1 MFSFSYAKILNYLFI
16 ALAFVLPIS
25 TAGVSI
31 ISVLILIFWLAERDF
46 SRKFEQIK
54 SSPVAIS
61 ILAFL
66 LLHFLGFLW
75 LDAESINPFK
85 SFLLLLV
92 PIILTSVKKEYV
104 PKIFG
109 SFIAA
114 MTISEILV
122 YKNILLNYEKLS
134 TIDPS
139 DFMPFLSHIT
149 YNPFLAFAIS
159 VLIIIGVNQKTDSK
173 YKYIVWFFVSS
184 MIINMFLTGGR
195 AGQIALL
202 VCLSI
207 LIVYYFRNKKII
219 MLSSGSLMPIVLLF
233 MYFIN
238 PIFQNR
244 LNQAVGDVTTFD
256 QNRNTSVGE
265 RLQWTI
271 NSVELIKEKP
281 LIGHGTGSFEKNY
294 ERIHNKLTPNFIMAA
309 NPHNNYILV
318 LVQFGIVGLLVF
330 LSIFYTQI
338 RSFVRTPS
346 SFEYKPLKLILPVMF
361 MVICLSDT
369 YLWGHHTQALF
380 ALFSGILYSEE
391 VI

>member
-1 MFSFSYAKILNYLFI
+1 MKNIEHTKILNYLFV

-31 ISVLILIFWLAERDF
+31 ISVLILIVWLAERDF

-75 LDAESINPFK
+75 LDVESINPFK

-92 PIILTSVKKEYV
+92 PIVLTSVKKEYV

-109 SFIAA
+109 SFIVA
-114 MTISEILV
+114 MTISEIV
-122 YKNILLNYEKLS
+122 SYWKIVANWDQIGI
-134 TIDPS
+134 IDPTV
-139 DFMPFLSHIT
+139 FAPFIGHIT
-149 YNPFLAFAIS
+149 YNPFLAIAI
-159 VLIIIGVNQKTDSK
+159 IMMIIGIISTTYSK
-173 YKYIVWFFVSS
+173 NIKLFMSIFVVT
-184 MIINMFLTGGR
+184 MTLNMFFTGGR
-195 AGQIALL
+195 AGQIVL
-202 VCLSI
+202 
-207 LIVYYFRNKKII
+207 F
-219 MLSSGSLMPIVLLF
+219 VLLAVLAF
-233 MYFIN
+233 YYLRNHLIKLFAVLSLIPILYIGLYFSNKAFAQRIDLIKSDIQSFQTN
-238 PIFQNR
+238 PNTSIGARLSWTLTSFEAIKDKPIF
-244 LNQAVGDVTTFD
+244 
-256 QNRNTSVGE
+256 
-265 RLQWTI
+265 
-271 NSVELIKEKP
+271 
-281 LIGHGTGSFEKNY
+281 GHGTGSFQNAYAVKNA
-294 ERIHNKLTPNFIMAA
+294 EISPNIPLPA